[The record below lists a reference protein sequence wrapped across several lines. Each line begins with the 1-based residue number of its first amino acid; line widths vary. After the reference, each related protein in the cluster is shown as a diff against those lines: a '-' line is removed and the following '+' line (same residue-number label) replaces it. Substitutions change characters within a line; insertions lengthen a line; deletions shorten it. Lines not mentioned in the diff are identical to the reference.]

1 MKIEIEGIQLLFTSA
16 YILCLMDAILIGYSS
31 IGLLPG
37 ASRVSRCLCIGAL
50 LLVLIKLVSDGF
62 YSLEYLFIM
71 ILLGALFL
79 LAYIK
84 SGYNHILYFLIVFL
98 GMRNVQSKHILKV
111 DFGLK
116 IILSLFIISSSL
128 SGVIENYIT
137 HRTGESAL
145 RYSLGFN
152 HPNTLASIVLSLI
165 VEEAFLSGRKGN
177 GFYTILIWLIDSVLY
192 LVTDNRTAV
201 LLIAIFPI
209 LLLLQ
214 NRDISKSDVNI
225 SKIKILL
232 GTCGYPLATICSFIL
247 MRNARK
253 NIFFATCDRWFS
265 NRFFNANVIY
275 DRYGISLLGQK
286 VNLVSV
292 RTARML
298 HSSIAL
304 LDISY
309 LRILIQAGL
318 LVLLTIGALYC
329 FALNKM
335 VKTNNYL
342 RLLVVLLFLLFGMYE
357 SGSNNV
363 FINFSLIFIIEE
375 FYKNERLISKEV
387 EGIYE

>member
-1 MKIEIEGIQLLFTSA
+1 MKIEIEGSQLLFTSA
-16 YILCLMDAILIGYSS
+16 YILCLMDAILISYSS
-31 IGLLPG
+31 IGVLPG
-37 ASRVSRCLCIGAL
+37 ASRVSRCLCVGAL
-50 LLVLIKLVSDGF
+50 LFVLIKLVSDDV
-62 YSLEYLFIM
+62 YSLVYLFIM

-84 SGYNHILYFLIVFL
+84 SGYNHILYFLIDFL

-111 DFGLK
+111 DFWLK
-116 IILSLFIISSSL
+116 IILSLLIISSSL
-128 SGVIENYIT
+128 SGVIENYLT

-152 HPNTLASIVLSLI
+152 HPNTLASIVFSLI
-165 VEEAFLSGRKGN
+165 VEEAFLSDRKGN
-177 GFYTILIWLIDSVLY
+177 GFYTILIWLIDVVLY
-192 LVTDNRTAV
+192 LITDNRTAV

-214 NRDISKSDVNI
+214 NSDISKSDVSI
-225 SKIKILL
+225 SKTKILL
-232 GTCGYPLATICSFIL
+232 GTCGYPLATFCSFIL

-275 DRYGISLLGQK
+275 DRYGITLLGQE

-318 LVLLTIGALYC
+318 LVLLAIGALYC
-329 FALNKM
+329 FALNKL

-342 RLLVVLLFLLFGMYE
+342 CLMVVLLFLLFGMYE

-375 FYKNERLISKEV
+375 FYKNERLNSKEV
-387 EGIYE
+387 EGY